1 MNITKQ
7 IKLFYYIQ
15 SYTRAFLGKKGDYKQ
30 TIDKLKSK
38 IDSKTLEQIQKRVDY
53 YCKFNYPI
61 PNSKT
66 HQIKELKKAKSPKAY
81 YFDTYEYARY
91 FPENEFID
99 FVFGDVIHIPD
110 TPSIVKSRPITEKNE
125 NSY

>member
-53 YCKFNYPI
+53 YCKLDHPV

-66 HQIKELKKAKSPKAY
+66 HQIKELKKARATEIIESFMKSMKDLG
-81 YFDTYEYARY
+81 FS
-91 FPENEFID
+91 NEEILSLFKEKIL
-99 FVFGDVIHIPD
+99 GG
-110 TPSIVKSRPITEKNE
+110 KSDGTTV
-125 NSY
+125 